1 VPQARKTSK
10 VRTSGKKRVSA
21 AAVRDVARSELIA
34 RKLAKVAPDEDPAQV
49 AGAIAIFA
57 TETIK
62 RSANNLIEARA
73 YLDGLRAGIDG
84 LLKNAFPEGTRK
96 EPGM

>member
-1 VPQARKTSK
+1 VPRKTSK
-10 VRTSGKKRVSA
+10 AATRKKRVTRA
-21 AAVRDVARSELIA
+21 QRDLAQTRLIA
-34 RKLAKVAPDEDPAQV
+34 RKLAQVAPEEDPARV

-57 TETIK
+57 CETIR

-84 LLKNAFPEGTRK
+84 LLKNAFPDGAQK
-96 EPGM
+96 EPND

>member
-1 VPQARKTSK
+1 VPSAKKSDRP
-10 VRTSGKKRVSA
+10 SGPKRDSA
-21 AAVRDVARSELIA
+21 AGRDVARTEVLA
-34 RKLAKVAPDEDPAQV
+34 RKLAKVAPDEDPARV

-62 RSANNLIEARA
+62 RSANNLLEARA

-84 LLKNAFPEGTRK
+84 LLKNAYPENVQEKLR
-96 EPGM
+96 E